1 MNDFL
6 IIELYYNIEEHCKT
20 VGWKPSFGHKTQDT

>member
-6 IIELYYNIEEHCKT
+6 IIELYYNIEENCKT
-20 VGWKPSFGHKTQDT
+20 VEQKPPFGHKTQDT